1 MSPTSTLL
9 VPPWNW
15 PRWTPSP
22 GTATGP
28 STRTWPTWSS
38 RSNTPSAA
46 ATAPRCSTAT
56 GCSTPPWSRPPAA
69 PGSAAFTGSFSKSS
83 ASPWH
88 CPSAPEPNSA
98 APRTTTGSCS
108 TRCAAAGNR
117 PGHSS
122 PHTCKPVP
130 PSCNG
135 CSTCSPKENSP
146 TAKKARHLVADRSTS
161 GRWDLIVAPW
171 HLDEHIPAFP
181 IPAGVAE
188 TIRPD
193 LPPGPAP
200 GRMSLLH
207 RAVAERAVLAARPL
221 LLTGDCTTARAAVAG
236 LQRRHRDLAVVWLDA
251 HGDFNTPAITISG
264 YLGGMALAMLTG
276 RTPGLFGDALGLRP
290 VPDASVVL
298 ADARDLDPAE
308 RDALTASGVRR
319 VPADP
324 AMITSALDGLGR
336 TPVYLH
342 LDVDVIGGT
351 QLPGLR
357 F

>member
-1 MSPTSTLL
+1 
-9 VPPWNW
+9 
-15 PRWTPSP
+15 
-22 GTATGP
+22 
-28 STRTWPTWSS
+28 
-38 RSNTPSAA
+38 
-46 ATAPRCSTAT
+46 
-56 GCSTPPWSRPPAA
+56 
-69 PGSAAFTGSFSKSS
+69 
-83 ASPWH
+83 
-88 CPSAPEPNSA
+88 
-98 APRTTTGSCS
+98 
-108 TRCAAAGNR
+108 
-117 PGHSS
+117 
-122 PHTCKPVP
+122 
-130 PSCNG
+130 
-135 CSTCSPKENSP
+135 
-146 TAKKARHLVADRSTS
+146 VADRSTS

-342 LDVDVIGGT
+342 LDVDVIDGT

-357 F
+357 FPAGPGPSLSQVGECLAAVCATADVTAACLACTWLPDRVSDQAAREAITRLARALGADLAWREPTGR